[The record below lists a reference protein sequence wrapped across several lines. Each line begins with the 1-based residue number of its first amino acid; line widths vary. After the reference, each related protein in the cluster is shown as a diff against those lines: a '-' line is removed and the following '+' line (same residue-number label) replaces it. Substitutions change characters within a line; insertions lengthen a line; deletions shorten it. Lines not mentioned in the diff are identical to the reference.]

1 MSIPM
6 ERVHFV
12 NSHGEGVLCVNQQGE
27 GVLCVNPHVVRWL
40 SEKSVTK
47 RTKALKLYMSFI

>member
-1 MSIPM
+1 MLSSSSLLRGGDTSFI
-6 ERVHFV
+6 ETY
-12 NSHGEGVLCVNQQGE
+12 NSNIKIIMYLWHIIVG
-27 GVLCVNPHVVRWL
+27 WL

>member
-1 MSIPM
+1 MTNVSKNVREDPGRGAMDGAGGTDVCTRLPI
-6 ERVHFV
+6 
-12 NSHGEGVLCVNQQGE
+12 L
-27 GVLCVNPHVVRWL
+27 VRWL